1 MTRVDYGATT
11 ICIANKNS
19 DTVDLYVKNT
29 GKGKTKQAYLR
40 YCLLNKG
47 RSRHV
52 PVVHKEYN
60 KLVTFDDMSKTHDIN
75 VPKKII
81 LDDFFEYYGYD
92 MKFRRF
98 TMQRYRM
105 LDDDDVTLQKHN
117 LDNVFNLLYDLLDGM
132 DLDLVGH
139 CTFDT
144 LRNQSKS
151 KQLRPL
157 FKELVYAA
165 NYIGSCGL
173 CGNIDFK
180 AFNLGLQGRT
190 LILVDPIL

>member
-11 ICIANKNS
+11 ICISDKNS

-47 RSRHV
+47 TSRNL
-52 PVVHKEYN
+52 PVVHKEYRKFVN
-60 KLVTFDDMSKTHDIN
+60 FDDMSKVHGIN
-75 VPKKII
+75 VPKEII
-81 LDDFFEYYGYD
+81 PDDFFECYGYD

-98 TMQRYRM
+98 TMKRYQM
-105 LDDDDVTLQKHN
+105 LDDDMVMLCNRN
-117 LDNVFNLLYDLLDGM
+117 LDNVFNLLCDLFDGM

-157 FKELVYAA
+157 FRELVYAA

-173 CGNIDFK
+173 CGIIDFK
-180 AFNLGLQGRT
+180 PFNLGIQGRT